1 MRLDMTLET
10 IVLWVIVG
18 GIAGLLAE
26 ALVKGRRLGL
36 LGAVIVGVLGAFIG
50 GWLLGVLGLSVGS
63 GIIAEIIT
71 AFIGAVLL
79 LLLLRYAR
87 PYLTEPVIFT
97 VSPTARVG

>member
-1 MRLDMTLET
+1 MTLQT
-10 IVLWVIVG
+10 LVILLIVG

-26 ALVKGRRLGL
+26 AVVKGRRLGL
-36 LGAVIVGVLGAFIG
+36 LGAVIVGVIGAFVG
-50 GWLLGVLGLSVGS
+50 GWMLSLVGLSVGS

-87 PYLTEPVIFT
+87 RI
-97 VSPTARVG
+97 

>member
-1 MRLDMTLET
+1 MTLQT
-10 IVLWVIVG
+10 LIILLIVG

-26 ALVKGRRLGL
+26 AVVKGRRLGL
-36 LGAVIVGVLGAFIG
+36 LGAVIVGVIGAFVG
-50 GWLLGVLGLSVGS
+50 GWLLSLVGLSVGS

-87 PYLTEPVIFT
+87 HI
-97 VSPTARVG
+97 

>member
-1 MRLDMTLET
+1 MTLQT
-10 IVLWVIVG
+10 LVILLIVG

-26 ALVKGRRLGL
+26 AVVKGRRLGL
-36 LGAVIVGVLGAFIG
+36 LGAVIVGVIGAFVG
-50 GWLLGVLGLSVGS
+50 GWLLSLVGLSVGS

-87 PYLTEPVIFT
+87 RI
-97 VSPTARVG
+97 

>member
-1 MRLDMTLET
+1 MTLET
-10 IVLWVIVG
+10 LALLVIVG

-26 ALVKGRRLGL
+26 AVVKGRRLGI
-36 LGAVIVGVLGAFIG
+36 LGAVIVGVLGAFVG
-50 GWLLGVLGLSVGS
+50 GWLLSVFGLSVGS

-87 PYLTEPVIFT
+87 RI
-97 VSPTARVG
+97 

>member
-1 MRLDMTLET
+1 MTLQT
-10 IVLWVIVG
+10 LIILLIVG

-26 ALVKGRRLGL
+26 AVVKGRRLGL
-36 LGAVIVGVLGAFIG
+36 LGAVIVGVIGAFVG
-50 GWLLGVLGLSVGS
+50 GWLLSLVGLSVGS

-87 PYLTEPVIFT
+87 RI
-97 VSPTARVG
+97 

>member
-1 MRLDMTLET
+1 MTLQT
-10 IVLWVIVG
+10 LVILLIVG

-26 ALVKGRRLGL
+26 AVVKGRRLGL
-36 LGAVIVGVLGAFIG
+36 VGAVIVGVVGAFIG
-50 GWLLGVLGLSVGS
+50 GWLLSVFGLTVGS

-87 PYLTEPVIFT
+87 RI
-97 VSPTARVG
+97 